1 MKKTTSVEDYINTN
15 IHFEKALKLLREIIN
30 STELEETI
38 KWNAPTYTLNGK
50 NVIGLGAF
58 KNHFGIWFFNGVFL
72 KDEDNLLVNAQEGKT
87 KALRQMRFTSIEDI
101 DKEKVLNYVLE
112 AIENQK
118 LGKETKPQ
126 RASKEI
132 VVPDALKTILK
143 SDPKLEEAFNQLTPG
158 KQKEYCI
165 HISEAKRE
173 TTKLKRLEKIIPL
186 ILKQKGLY
194 DKYKTC

>member
-15 IHFEKALKLLREIIN
+15 IHYEKALKLLREIIN

-143 SDPKLEEAFNQLTPG
+143 SAPKLAEAFNQLTPG

-173 TTKLKRLEKIIPL
+173 TTKLKRLEIIIPL